1 MQIDHLMW
9 ACPDLEQGCT
19 KLAALTGV
27 APEAA
32 GSHSGMGTRNALLSL
47 GPRCY
52 LEVIAPDPEQPLA
65 DNFGARLAAL
75 ATDGLLSWAAG
86 AQHLDELRTELH
98 QQAIQTSRVQATS
111 RRNPAGELLQ
121 WQLLFI
127 AGVELAPFFI
137 DWLACTHPAATS
149 PSGCQL
155 QELQI
160 TAAATEPL
168 QRLCGQVP
176 RLSLSQGPTAS
187 LQARLDTPH
196 GEVWLESLEPRI
208 ALF

>member
-27 APEAA
+27 APAAA
-32 GSHSGMGTRNALLSL
+32 GSHPGMGTRNALLSL

-52 LEVIAPDPEQPLA
+52 LEVIAPDPEQPLV

-86 AQHLDELRTELH
+86 DELRTELH
-98 QQAIQTSRVQATS
+98 QRAIQTSRVQATS
-111 RRNPAGELLQ
+111 RTNPAGELLQ

-137 DWLACTHPAATS
+137 DWLVCTHPAATS
-149 PSGCQL
+149 PPGCQL

-160 TAAATEPL
+160 TTAATAPL

-187 LQARLDTPH
+187 LRARLDTPH

>member
-27 APEAA
+27 APAGA
-32 GSHSGMGTRNALLSL
+32 GSHPGMGTRNALLSL

-52 LEVIAPDPEQPLA
+52 LEVIAPDPEQPLV

-86 AQHLDELRTELH
+86 DELRTELH
-98 QQAIQTSRVQATS
+98 QRAIQTSRVQATS
-111 RRNPAGELLQ
+111 RTNPAGELLQ

-137 DWLACTHPAATS
+137 DWLVCTHPAATS
-149 PSGCQL
+149 PPGCQL

-160 TAAATEPL
+160 TTAATAPL

-187 LQARLDTPH
+187 LRARLDTPH

>member
-27 APEAA
+27 APAAA
-32 GSHSGMGTRNALLSL
+32 GSHPRMGTRNALLSL

-52 LEVIAPDPEQPLA
+52 LEVIAPDPQQPLV

-86 AQHLDELRTELH
+86 ADHLDELRTTLH

-111 RRNPAGELLQ
+111 RKNPAGELLQ

-137 DWLACTHPAATS
+137 DWLSCTHPAATS
-149 PSGCQL
+149 PPGCQL

-160 TAAATEPL
+160 ATAATEPL
-168 QRLCGQVP
+168 HRLCGQVP
-176 RLSLSQGPTAS
+176 RLSLSQRPTAS
-187 LQARLDTPH
+187 LRARLDTPH

>member
-27 APEAA
+27 APAAA
-32 GSHSGMGTRNALLSL
+32 GSHPGMGTRNALLSL

-52 LEVIAPDPEQPLA
+52 LEVIAPNPQQPLV
-65 DNFGARLAAL
+65 DNFGARLVAL

-86 AQHLDELRTELH
+86 ADHLDELRTTLH

-111 RRNPAGELLQ
+111 RTNPTGELLQ

-149 PSGCQL
+149 PPGCQL

-160 TAAATEPL
+160 ATAATEPL
-168 QRLCGQVP
+168 HRLCGQVP
-176 RLSLSQGPTAS
+176 RLSLSQRPTAS
-187 LQARLDTPH
+187 LRARLDTPH
-196 GEVWLESLEPRI
+196 DEVWLESLEPRI